1 MRQSVK
7 LLLAFF
13 IIFPMFAGAAEVWK
27 STEEIEVNGKK
38 IKKEI
43 YVTENIMKTIN
54 ISDAG
59 GNETIVDL
67 KNDKITIINHKTE
80 SYQVIKLSKYIEFA
94 EQLAEDIKARGHI
107 SSDKVIPEIKFEK
120 KKTSKIN
127 GWDCEEW
134 LVILDGKPFRNIW
147 VAAEL
152 KDAPILKFK
161 QKFSKI
167 IPDTLVKYRSINS
180 RIESHFSEKG
190 MVVKSVK
197 LSSSKRMQVITQT
210 VTDIKPVTLKSVSIK
225 IPENYLDKSAPETKA
240 QTSETKS
247 N

>member
-7 LLLAFF
+7 ILFLILVLPIVAS
-13 IIFPMFAGAAEVWK
+13 AAEVWK

-38 IKKEI
+38 ITKEI
-43 YVTENIMKTIN
+43 YVTENMMKTIN
-54 ISDAG
+54 TADSG

-80 SYQVIKLSKYIEFA
+80 SYQIIKLSKYVEFA

-107 SSDKVIPEIKFEK
+107 STDDVIPQLKFVK
-120 KKTSKIN
+120 NKDTKLN
-127 GWDCEEW
+127 DWDCEEW
-134 LVILDGKPFRNIW
+134 TVVLDGKPYRTIW
-147 VAAEL
+147 IAPEL

-161 QKFSKI
+161 QKFGKI
-167 IPDTLVKYRSINS
+167 IPDTLVKYKSINS
-180 RIESHFSEKG
+180 RIDKHFIDKG
-190 MVVKSVK
+190 MVIKSVRI
-197 LSSSKRMQVITQT
+197 STSKRVPVVTQT
-210 VTDIKPVTLKSVSIK
+210 VKNIKPVTLKTISVK
-225 IPENYLDKSAPETKA
+225 IPENYLDKSAPETT